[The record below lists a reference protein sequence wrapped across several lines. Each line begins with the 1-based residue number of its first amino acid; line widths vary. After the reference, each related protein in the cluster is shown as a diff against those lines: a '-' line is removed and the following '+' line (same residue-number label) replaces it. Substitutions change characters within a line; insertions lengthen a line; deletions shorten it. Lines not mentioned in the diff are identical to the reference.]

1 MILDSNCYWC
11 GEKTPHVA
19 KYKRV
24 MSCLPYKQE
33 FRGDCRHNF
42 TCKTKEKTCLTCML
56 QFQIIDSVAEE
67 VWMDKFGNSIDILD
81 VEEDYEV

>member
-1 MILDSNCYWC
+1 
-11 GEKTPHVA
+11 
-19 KYKRV
+19 
-24 MSCLPYKQE
+24 
-33 FRGDCRHNF
+33 
-42 TCKTKEKTCLTCML
+42 ML